1 MGQKTLLPDPTG
13 LESHVPK
20 PSLPPGHPTVPHK
33 TCQVLA
39 LGLCPHPVPR
49 VHDCNTRHMT
59 GPTQFSRTSLIPLGG
74 RVSRGQEW
82 GPASGSGHEPHHPW
96 PSVDGHGRGGGEGS
110 WFKLGWRLQGQDLG
124 VPWGQIPPLPTLEV
138 SGPFTR
144 GSFFGGPGPAGDTG
158 GVTQIL
164 CSPKGVDIST
174 QQIPLV
180 SHPRCWCS
188 LVLASVRLQGGLR
201 GAGGKGGWTICGG
214 SCEEGRERF

>member
-33 TCQVLA
+33 ACQVLA

-59 GPTQFSRTSLIPLGG
+59 GPIQFSRTSLIPLGG

-96 PSVDGHGRGGGEGS
+96 PSVDGHGRGGGREAGLS
-110 WFKLGWRLQGQDLG
+110 WGGGCRARTWVSLGDRSPHAHPGGLRALH
-124 VPWGQIPPLPTLEV
+124 
-138 SGPFTR
+138 R
-144 GSFFGGPGPAGDTG
+144 GSFFGGPGPAGDMG
-158 GVTQIL
+158 GVTRIL

-174 QQIPLV
+174 QQTPLV
-180 SHPRCWCS
+180 NQPRCWRS
-188 LVLASVRLQGGLR
+188 LVLALVRLQGGLR
-201 GAGGKGGWTICGG
+201 GAGGRRGMDHLWG
-214 SCEEGRERF
+214 EL